1 MHTIIPRGFVFSRVF
16 IPGNEF
22 GSSWRLVAQQ
32 ERRGKKGR
40 AEADFY
46 EADNGVCNLNL
57 KQKERGGK
65 KVIEFKPNAMFP
77 AVRLK
82 HSSWKW
88 RMYDKY
94 DFIWDVFASYYIKR
108 NYEPT

>member
-57 KQKERGGK
+57 KQKERRGK
-65 KVIEFKPNAMFP
+65 K
-77 AVRLK
+77 
-82 HSSWKW
+82 
-88 RMYDKY
+88 
-94 DFIWDVFASYYIKR
+94 SYR
-108 NYEPT
+108 V